1 MKKVAFVLLGLSM
14 AFLVGCQTKG
24 ECDSCGDN
32 EKLYYISDKAEGKE
46 QNEDKDP
53 QMCKECAEEYLELLE
68 AFNEGLEMDHKLKIK
83 KYCGE

>member
-32 EKLYYISDKAEGKE
+32 EKLYYK
-46 QNEDKDP
+46 
-53 QMCKECAEEYLELLE
+53 
-68 AFNEGLEMDHKLKIK
+68 KIILNTF
-83 KYCGE
+83 YITWHIGN